1 MNFQIFRSI
10 FTVAAIA
17 PFALFAVSSTFAD
30 MVYAQTVSLP
40 TPISVD
46 VAESKS
52 LTRRGDAV
60 MRFFGL
66 KVYDIRL
73 WTPGRPHRD
82 EDVFALELVYDL
94 GLKGA
99 EIAKRSA
106 DEMRKIGYTDEA
118 KLKRWTEAMMTAF
131 PDVKQGDTLVG
142 VSVPGKEARFYSRDK
157 FLAAVPDPEF
167 AKAFFGI
174 WLSEKTSEPR
184 LRERLLGGK

>member
-1 MNFQIFRSI
+1 MSPRAFQRASPSLVATLAIFAGIS
-10 FTVAAIA
+10 FAQAA
-17 PFALFAVSSTFAD
+17 
-30 MVYAQTVSLP
+30 SLP
-40 TPISVD
+40 PPISAD
-46 VAESKS
+46 VVESKA
-52 LTRRGDAV
+52 LTRRGEAV

-73 WTPGRPHRD
+73 WTPDRPHRD
-82 EDVFALELVYDL
+82 DEVFALELIYDL

-106 DEMRKIGYTDEA
+106 EEMRKIGYTDET
-118 KLKRWTEAMMTAF
+118 KLKRWTEVMTKVF

-142 VSVPGKEARFYSRDK
+142 VSVPGKEARFYSREK
-157 FLAAVPDPEF
+157 FIAAVPDPEF

>member
-1 MNFQIFRSI
+1 MRALNFRKV
-10 FTVAAIA
+10 TAGLVAMIGLSA
-17 PFALFAVSSTFAD
+17 T
-30 MVYAQTVSLP
+30 MVFGQAAGLP
-40 TPISVD
+40 APIS
-46 VAESKS
+46 AEVLDNKT
-52 LTRRGDAV
+52 LTRRGEAV

-73 WTPGRPHRD
+73 WTPDRPHRD
-82 EDVFALELVYDL
+82 DEVFALELVYDL

-106 DEMRKIGYTDEA
+106 DEMRKIGYTDET
-118 KLKRWTEAMMTAF
+118 KLKRWTEAMTKIF

-142 VSVPGKEARFYSRDK
+142 VSVPGKEARFYSREK
-157 FLAAVPDPEF
+157 FIAAVPDPEF

>member
-1 MNFQIFRSI
+1 MNSLSFRK
-10 FTVAAIA
+10 VAAGVVA
-17 PFALFAVSSTFAD
+17 FLGLSTI
-30 MVYAQTVSLP
+30 MVEAQSTGLP
-40 TPISVD
+40 APISAD
-46 VAESKS
+46 VLGDKT
-52 LTRRGDAV
+52 LTRRGEAV

-73 WTPGRPHRD
+73 WTPNRPHRED
-82 EDVFALELVYDL
+82 EVFALELIYDL

-106 DEMRKIGYTDEA
+106 EEMRKIGYTDEA
-118 KLKRWTEAMMTAF
+118 KLKRWTEIMTKVF

-142 VSVPGKEARFYSRDK
+142 VSVPGKEARFYSREK
-157 FLAAVPDPEF
+157 FIAAVPDPEF

>member
-1 MNFQIFRSI
+1 MRSLNFWSV
-10 FTVAAIA
+10 TAGLVAMLGLSA
-17 PFALFAVSSTFAD
+17 T
-30 MVYAQTVSLP
+30 MVFGQTAGLP
-40 TPISVD
+40 APIS
-46 VAESKS
+46 AEVLDNKT
-52 LTRRGDAV
+52 LTRRGEAV

-73 WTPGRPHRD
+73 WTPDRPHRD
-82 EDVFALELVYDL
+82 DEVFALELVYDL

-106 DEMRKIGYTDEA
+106 EEMRKIGYTDET
-118 KLKRWTEAMMTAF
+118 KLKRWTEIMTKVF

-142 VSVPGKEARFYSRDK
+142 VSVPGKEARFYSREK
-157 FLAAVPDPEF
+157 FIAAVPDPEF

-184 LRERLLGGK
+184 LRKRLLGGK

>member
-1 MNFQIFRSI
+1 MNAQRLQQQLIRSG
-10 FTVAAIA
+10 VAIA
-17 PFALFAVSSTFAD
+17 ALLVMLANSVVAG
-30 MVYAQTVSLP
+30 AASLP
-40 TPISVD
+40 APISAD
-46 VAESKS
+46 LAESQT
-52 LTRRGDAV
+52 LTRRGEAV

-73 WTPGRPHRD
+73 WTPSKPHQHD
-82 EDVFALELVYDL
+82 DLFALELVYDL

-118 KLKRWTEAMMTAF
+118 KLKRWTEAMTKVF
-131 PDVKQGDTLVG
+131 PDVKQGDALVG
-142 VSVPGKEARFYSRDK
+142 VSVPGKEARFYSRDR
-157 FLAAVPDPEF
+157 FISAVPDPEF